1 MTTTLEQIRRPVAD
15 ELRRYEEY
23 LHRALHSDGRLSSQ
37 MLAHVMGTRG
47 KAVRPMLV
55 ILSAA
60 IWGHAEKGY
69 LPAMLAEMF
78 HTATLVHDDVID
90 HSPCRRGQPSADALW
105 DSRRAVLLGDLILAK
120 SFGAGMSSGRYEAV
134 EYITRCMTALCE
146 GELLQSEIA
155 DEPHRMT
162 RDIYNE
168 IIYNK
173 TATLIGTCCG
183 VGAMVAGA
191 GPEMVETFKRI
202 GDDAGMAFQIKDD
215 ILDFADGTGKPRCG
229 DLREGKVTL
238 PLLTVIEKSTPQRR
252 VEIIEML
259 GRGDVD
265 ALCGVVEQ
273 GGGLEMAAAEMER
286 YVARA
291 ADGLRAAC
299 PPSPYRDSLEEL
311 FRFIAYRE
319 K

>member
-1 MTTTLEQIRRPVAD
+1 MDTLEQIRQPVAE
-15 ELRRYEEY
+15 ELRRYEDY
-23 LHRALHSDGRLSSQ
+23 LHKALHSDGNLASQ

-47 KAVRPMLV
+47 KAVRPLMV

-60 IWGHAEKGY
+60 IWGGAEKSY
-69 LPAMLAEMF
+69 LAAMLAEMF

-90 HSPCRRGQPSADALW
+90 HSPRRRGQPSIDALW

-120 SFGAGMSSGRYEAV
+120 SFGMGMSSGQYEAV

-155 DEPHRMT
+155 DAPHKMT
-162 RDIYNE
+162 RAVYDE

-191 GPEMVETFKRI
+191 SADEVDAMKRI

-215 ILDFADGTGKPRCG
+215 ILDFADNTGKPRCG

-238 PLLTVIEKSTPQRR
+238 PLLTVLEKSSPERR
-252 VEIIEML
+252 EEVLEML
-259 GRGDVD
+259 GRCDVE
-265 ALCGVVEQ
+265 ALCEIVADC
-273 GGGLEMAAAEMER
+273 GGLEAAAREMEN
-286 YVARA
+286 YVTRA
-291 ADGLRAAC
+291 VVALRETC
-299 PPSPYRDSLEEL
+299 SPSPYRDSLEAL
-311 FRFIAYRE
+311 FRFIADR
-319 K
+319 KK